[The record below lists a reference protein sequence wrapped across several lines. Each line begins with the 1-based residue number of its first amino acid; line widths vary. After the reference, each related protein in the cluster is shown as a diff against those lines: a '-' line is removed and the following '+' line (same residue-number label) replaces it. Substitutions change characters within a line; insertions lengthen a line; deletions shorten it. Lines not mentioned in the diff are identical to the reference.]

1 MKKMYL
7 ACAIAIALFVGVT
20 VSMETPSA
28 IASET
33 NALVNAPVLIEPA
46 LRIDLDASK
55 EVPEGYRRVSVHNN
69 TDAKAR
75 ELWLRAA
82 GTMEG
87 YSFEKAN
94 QITFI
99 ARNGTGPCAC
109 HLPGACYKYDGTK
122 SGGDSCNENCG
133 VGVCTP

>member
-20 VSMETPSA
+20 VSMESPSA
-28 IASET
+28 IATET
-33 NALVNAPVLIEPA
+33 NACVNAPVLIEPA
-46 LRIDLDASK
+46 MRIDLDASK
-55 EVPEGYRRVSVHNN
+55 EVPEGYRRVSVHHT

-75 ELWLRAA
+75 ALWLRAA

-99 ARNGTGPCAC
+99 ARNGTAPCGC
-109 HLPGACYKYDGTK
+109 HLEGACYRFDGTK
-122 SGGDSCNENCG
+122 SGEDRCYDCP